1 MTHKDESSLICSGS
15 SGAVVT
21 GILHSGS
28 GNGLG
33 NSFLICVDDGSIC
46 ADLTQQGLCHSNALK
61 LVAVLVQHLVHLVV
75 LCTVHQMGGL
85 HDQVLHAVCHSAV
98 QCLLHVVD
106 LLTIACLHMVDDD
119 LRGKGAAHAPVG
131 VCGLQGV
138 LNALD
143 VGSAAV
149 VEGGAEG
156 HHQQLVLA
164 DLIGVAGIVLGS
176 IAGVAAKVV
185 GVGVL
190 ALHQLLLGIGQ
201 SVPSGLCGFALGIG
215 VIGALL
221 HIDGVDQ
228 VCHVLC
234 GQCVSVCAGSL
245 AASGRTGSNRAYSA
259 GSSPAAAGQYTGAQ
273 SQSGQSGRRFADVAF
288 FHLVFLS

>member
-1 MTHKDESSLICSGS
+1 
-15 SGAVVT
+15 
-21 GILHSGS
+21 
-28 GNGLG
+28 
-33 NSFLICVDDGSIC
+33 
-46 ADLTQQGLCHSNALK
+46 
-61 LVAVLVQHLVHLVV
+61 
-75 LCTVHQMGGL
+75 MGRL

-98 QCLLHVVD
+98 QRLLHVVD
-106 LLTIACLHMVDDD
+106 LLAIACLHMVDDD
-119 LRGKGAAHAPVG
+119 LCGKGAAHAPVG
-131 VCGLQGV
+131 VCGLQSV

-156 HHQQLVLA
+156 HHQQLVLTN
-164 DLIGVAGIVLGS
+164 LISVAGIVLRG

-185 GVGVL
+185 GVGIF

-221 HIDGVDQ
+221 HIDGVNQ

-234 GQCVSVCAGSL
+234 GQCVSVCAGSF
-245 AASGRTGSNRAYSA
+245 AAGGRAGSNRGSSA
-259 GSSPAAAGQYTGAQ
+259 GCSPAAAGQYTGAQ
-273 SQSGQSGRRFADVAF
+273 SQSGQSDRRFADVAF

>member
-1 MTHKDESSLICSGS
+1 
-15 SGAVVT
+15 
-21 GILHSGS
+21 
-28 GNGLG
+28 
-33 NSFLICVDDGSIC
+33 
-46 ADLTQQGLCHSNALK
+46 
-61 LVAVLVQHLVHLVV
+61 
-75 LCTVHQMGGL
+75 
-85 HDQVLHAVCHSAV
+85 
-98 QCLLHVVD
+98 
-106 LLTIACLHMVDDD
+106 MVDDD
-119 LRGKGAAHAPVG
+119 LCGKGTAHAPVG
-131 VCGLQGV
+131 ICGLQSV

-156 HHQQLVLA
+156 HDQQLVFA
-164 DLIGVAGIVLGS
+164 DLIGVAGNVLRG

-185 GVGVL
+185 GVGIF

-201 SVPSGLCGFALGIG
+201 SVPSGLCGLALGIG

-228 VCHVLC
+228 ICHVLC
-234 GQCVSVCAGSL
+234 GKLVSVCAGSL
-245 AASGRTGSNRAYSA
+245 AAGGRTGGNRGSSA
-259 GSSPAAAGQYTGAQ
+259 GGGPAAAGQYTGAQ